1 MYLFVG
7 NIKVGLNKSGLGPT
21 DHLNINKQ
29 GSPNKKGEFWKMFS
43 VEIVNLT
50 SLIQL

>member
-29 GSPNKKGEFWKMFS
+29 GSPNKKGEF
-43 VEIVNLT
+43 
-50 SLIQL
+50 